1 MNQLDAIK
9 FVVANLGDDMRYD
22 SDFLSLIA
30 DIAQKNPEVTYT
42 EDQLKKKVKKILKG
56 DGT

>member
-22 SDFLSLIA
+22 SNFLSLIA

>member
-42 EDQLKKKVKKILKG
+42 EDQFKKKVKKILKG